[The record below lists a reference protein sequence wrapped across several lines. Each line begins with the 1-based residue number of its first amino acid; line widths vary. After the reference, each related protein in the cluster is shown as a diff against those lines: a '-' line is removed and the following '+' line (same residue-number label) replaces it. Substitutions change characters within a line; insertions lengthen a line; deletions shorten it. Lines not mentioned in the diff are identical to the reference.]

1 MDKIITPEKPD
12 SLLIEHY
19 LKGNEIALEYIINKH
34 QQKIFNFIYS
44 KVHDRDLSE
53 DIFQETFIKVIKT
66 LKNGVYN
73 EEGKFLPWVMRISHN
88 LVIDFFRKNNRIQ
101 TIKTKKDLDIFQFI
115 SDGSPNAE
123 SVLVNDQIIKDI
135 QKLIQELPD
144 DQKEVLIMRLY
155 RDMSFKEIAENTKVS
170 INTALGRMRYAIINL
185 RKLISSIEKTIID
198 TLSYFKIKTFADRK
212 NIGIWHKKNKNIKKV
227 AAIGI
232 KVKKWIAYHG
242 FSVNIVNDLK
252 KYDKIIPC
260 GIEGQKITNLIK
272 IKNQNYKIL
281 NDILVKNFLINIEN

>member
-1 MDKIITPEKPD
+1 MKNKITPQTSD
-12 SLLIEHY
+12 SVLIERY
-19 LKGNEIALEYIINKH
+19 LDGNEIALEYIINKH

-44 KVHDRDLSE
+44 KVHDRDISE

-88 LVIDFFRKNNRIQ
+88 LVIDFFRKNNRIK
-101 TIKTKKDLDIFQFI
+101 TINSKEDIDIFQFI

-123 SVLVNDQIIKDI
+123 SVLINDQIIKDI

-185 RKLISSIEKTIID
+185 RKLIKE
-198 TLSYFKIKTFADRK
+198 
-212 NIGIWHKKNKNIKKV
+212 NNM
-227 AAIGI
+227 
-232 KVKKWIAYHG
+232 
-242 FSVNIVNDLK
+242 
-252 KYDKIIPC
+252 
-260 GIEGQKITNLIK
+260 
-272 IKNQNYKIL
+272 
-281 NDILVKNFLINIEN
+281 FLTTK

>member
-1 MDKIITPEKPD
+1 MNKITPETLD
-12 SLLIEHY
+12 SVLIEHY
-19 LKGNEIALEYIINKH
+19 LDGNEIALEYIINKY

-44 KVHDRDLSE
+44 KVHDRDISE

-88 LVIDFFRKNNRIQ
+88 LVIDFFRKNNRIK
-101 TIKTKKDLDIFQFI
+101 TINSKEDIDIFQFI

-123 SVLVNDQIIKDI
+123 SVLINDQIIKDI

-185 RKLISSIEKTIID
+185 RKLIKEN
-198 TLSYFKIKTFADRK
+198 
-212 NIGIWHKKNKNIKKV
+212 NI
-227 AAIGI
+227 
-232 KVKKWIAYHG
+232 
-242 FSVNIVNDLK
+242 
-252 KYDKIIPC
+252 
-260 GIEGQKITNLIK
+260 
-272 IKNQNYKIL
+272 
-281 NDILVKNFLINIEN
+281 FLTTK

>member
-1 MDKIITPEKPD
+1 MEIKITPETPD
-12 SLLIEHY
+12 SLLIEYY

-44 KVHDRDLSE
+44 KVHDRDVSE

-88 LVIDFFRKNNRIQ
+88 LVIDFFRKNNRIK
-101 TIKTKKDLDIFQFI
+101 TIKSKEDIDIFQFI

-123 SVLVNDQIIKDI
+123 SVLINDQIIKDI
-135 QKLIQELPD
+135 QKLIQELPE

-170 INTALGRMRYAIINL
+170 INTALGRMRYAVINL
-185 RKLISSIEKTIID
+185 RKLIKEN
-198 TLSYFKIKTFADRK
+198 
-212 NIGIWHKKNKNIKKV
+212 NI
-227 AAIGI
+227 
-232 KVKKWIAYHG
+232 
-242 FSVNIVNDLK
+242 
-252 KYDKIIPC
+252 
-260 GIEGQKITNLIK
+260 
-272 IKNQNYKIL
+272 
-281 NDILVKNFLINIEN
+281 FLTTK